1 MQQWCKF
8 RFGARDSLLTRYGL
22 MTEFHVTASKIPG
35 VYTTISHRC
44 LYAAGTNSGR
54 RAFSLSFPGAG
65 CLTRSQGRLW
75 PCPCAPPSPETA
87 GPTSQKQSHF
97 CSCSHG
103 EKAEH
108 REQVFSVCFF
118 LIYTQNVSGKL
129 CQGF

>member
-1 MQQWCKF
+1 MRQWCKF
-8 RFGARDSLLTRYGL
+8 RFGARGSLLTRYGL
-22 MTEFHVTASKIPG
+22 MTEFHVTASQIPG
-35 VYTTISHRC
+35 VYTTIPHRC
-44 LYAAGTNSGR
+44 LYAAGTSSGR
-54 RAFSLSFPGAG
+54 RAFSLSVPSAG

-75 PCPCAPPSPETA
+75 PCPCAPS
-87 GPTSQKQSHF
+87 SQKQSHF

-108 REQVFSVCFF
+108 HEQVFCVCFF